1 MIKYIIEEFNALSSI
16 AVDIGKDVGKGIGKD
31 IAIDIGKGV
40 GKDIGL
46 DIGKGIGK
54 DIGLDIGK
62 GIGKDIGLDVGKGI
76 GKDVGLDVGKGI
88 GKDVGLDVGKGI
100 GKDVG
105 LDVGKDVSKV
115 AATDAGKDAVVDAVK
130 NSPEALVKE
139 SKSIL
144 SQAGDAAVDFAKKHP
159 RLTAAGLTAS
169 GVAIYAAANH
179 ISFNEA
185 TSQLTNSVGTNVIKP
200 IAESVGTL
208 AKSALNI
215 ATNDIAKPVLEPFWD
230 AIKEFFNA
238 FKTPLIII
246 GVILVLI
253 IIYKIYNFIN
263 N

>member
-16 AVDIGKDVGKGIGKD
+16 AVDIGKDVGLDVGKGIGKD

-46 DIGKGIGK
+46 DVGKGIGK
-54 DIGLDIGK
+54 DI
-62 GIGKDIGLDVGKGI
+62 
-76 GKDVGLDVGKGI
+76 GLDVGKGI

-144 SQAGDAAVDFAKKHP
+144 SQAGDAAVDFAKKNP
-159 RLTAAGLTAS
+159 MLAAAGFTAS

-179 ISFNEA
+179 ISFAEA
-185 TSQLTNSVGTNVIKP
+185 TGQLTNSVGTNVIKP

-208 AKSALNI
+208 AGSVVSVGVNDVAGPILAPIWNSA
-215 ATNDIAKPVLEPFWD
+215 
-230 AIKEFFNA
+230 KEIFSA